1 MEWCAKANS
10 SAERRSEG
18 TQRRVESCGQ
28 LGERPRV
35 ESSLLL
41 WVPGEPLFLLPGM
54 QGPAPRGEIRGN
66 REGRVREGAKDGW
79 GGRTALHSH
88 PDDARPL
95 TGKVRVPCFV
105 LSFTSNRV
113 TPRPAVGQAARLLQ
127 NKGSMGSPEDIRA
140 CSLLL
145 DRACPILL
153 DYQDYAHQYCVAE

>member
-95 TGKVRVPCFV
+95 TGKVRVPYLFF
-105 LSFTSNRV
+105 FTSNRV
-113 TPRPAVGQAARLLQ
+113 TPHGLQLARRRDCCKIRGQWGRQ
-127 NKGSMGSPEDIRA
+127 KIF
-140 CSLLL
+140 
-145 DRACPILL
+145 
-153 DYQDYAHQYCVAE
+153 AHAPYYWIAHAQYYLITRTTHINTA